1 MLLKFE
7 LLFRKFSAENGRHVG
22 GFDMNIRL
30 NVASLENQRRKVDTW
45 SAIMDELNCL
55 IDFLALETTQTSEA
69 SNENAATLLLSTTK
83 INIAFG
89 KWKDKLPCI
98 YLRRFTT
105 IHMRRNLSLV
115 PLLIHYMF
123 SGKTRL
129 KAIIRF
135 DPEPLSDFQS

>member
-1 MLLKFE
+1 MLLKFK

-22 GFDMNIRL
+22 GFDMNIRM

-89 KWKDKLPCI
+89 KWKDGKI
-98 YLRRFTT
+98 AM
-105 IHMRRNLSLV
+105 HLS
-115 PLLIHYMF
+115 
-123 SGKTRL
+123 
-129 KAIIRF
+129 
-135 DPEPLSDFQS
+135 

>member
-1 MLLKFE
+1 MLVKFE
-7 LLFRKFSAENGRHVG
+7 LVFREFSAENGRHVG
-22 GFDMNIRL
+22 GFDMNIRM

-69 SNENAATLLLSTTK
+69 SNENAATLLLSTIK

-89 KWKDKLPCI
+89 KMVKLPCI

-105 IHMRRNLSLV
+105 IHMRRHLSLV
-115 PLLIHYMF
+115 PLLRHYMF
-123 SGKTRL
+123 SSKTRL